1 MVRLLGRG
9 GMGRVYEAIHVGIGK
24 SVAVKVLAAGGSPV
38 IGDKKRFERE
48 AYATGRMEH
57 PNCVVVS
64 DFGALADGTLFLA
77 MELLRGEALDK
88 LLERERRLPAARALH
103 ILRHVLRGLEHAHGR
118 GVVHRD
124 LTTRNIYLVDHLGDR
139 DFAKVL
145 DFGLAKLI
153 DSQAESGGGKLTAAG
168 VTFGTPRYMSPEQI
182 LGKPVDHRTDLYA
195 ASVILFEMVA
205 GRLPFVADDMQQV
218 LMKHVTNP
226 PPRIREVAPD

>member
-1 MVRLLGRG
+1 VTEVDPLVGTLISERYQVVRLLGKG
-9 GMGRVYEAIHVGIGK
+9 GMGRVYEALHVGIGK
-24 SVAVKVLAAGGSPV
+24 SVAVKVLAPGGAPV

-48 AYATGRMEH
+48 AYATGRLDH
-57 PNCVVVS
+57 PNCVAVS

-77 MELLRGEALDK
+77 MEMLRGLPLDR
-88 LLERERRLPAARALH
+88 LLETEGRLPVARALH
-103 ILRHVLRGLEHAHGR
+103 ILRHVLRGLDHAHAR

-153 DSQAESGGGKLTAAG
+153 GGTADSAGKLTAAG

-195 ASVILFEMVA
+195 ASVILFELLA
-205 GRLPFVADDMQQV
+205 GRTPFVADS
-218 LMKHVTNP
+218 
-226 PPRIREVAPD
+226 RC